1 MASLRT
7 NPLPSP
13 SEEYDSE
20 NEQTMRRTV
29 EFALQNIENDV
40 LLAKTQEF
48 ALQNIENDVLLAKT
62 QADKDGS
69 LAMRRFQ
76 FLLMGAS

>member
-7 NPLPSP
+7 NPLPTP
-13 SEEYDSE
+13 GQAYEVE
-20 NEQTMRRTV
+20 NEQTTRRTI
-29 EFALQNIENDV
+29 EFALQSIENDL
-40 LLAKTQEF
+40 LLAKTK
-48 ALQNIENDVLLAKT
+48 AG
-62 QADKDGS
+62 KDSS

>member
-40 LLAKTQEF
+40 LLAKTQ
-48 ALQNIENDVLLAKT
+48 
-62 QADKDGS
+62 ADKDGS

>member
-1 MASLRT
+1 MASVRT

-13 SEEYDSE
+13 PEEYSAE

-29 EFALQNIENDV
+29 
-40 LLAKTQEF
+40 EF

>member
-7 NPLPSP
+7 NPLPLP

-40 LLAKTQEF
+40 LVAKTQS
-48 ALQNIENDVLLAKT
+48 
-62 QADKDGS
+62 DKPSS

>member
-1 MASLRT
+1 MASVKT
-7 NPLPSP
+7 IPLSSP
-13 SEEYDSE
+13 SEEYDRE

-29 EFALQNIENDV
+29 ELALQDIESDV
-40 LLAKTQEF
+40 LIAKTQS
-48 ALQNIENDVLLAKT
+48 
-62 QADKDGS
+62 DKPSS

>member
-7 NPLPSP
+7 NPLPLP
-13 SEEYDSE
+13 GDEYDQE
-20 NEQTMRRTV
+20 NEQTMRRT
-29 EFALQNIENDV
+29 I
-40 LLAKTQEF
+40 EF

>member
-1 MASLRT
+1 MGSLRT

-13 SEEYDSE
+13 GDEYDQE

-29 EFALQNIENDV
+29 
-40 LLAKTQEF
+40 EF

>member
-13 SEEYDSE
+13 SDEYDQE

-29 EFALQNIENDV
+29 EFALQS
-40 LLAKTQEF
+40 
-48 ALQNIENDVLLAKT
+48 IENDVLLAKT

>member
-7 NPLPSP
+7 NPLPLP
-13 SEEYDSE
+13 GEEYDSE

-29 EFALQNIENDV
+29 
-40 LLAKTQEF
+40 EF

>member
-13 SEEYDSE
+13 GAEYDIE

-40 LLAKTQEF
+40 LLAKTQ
-48 ALQNIENDVLLAKT
+48 
-62 QADKDGS
+62 ADKDG
-69 LAMRRFQ
+69 
-76 FLLMGAS
+76 AS

>member
-40 LLAKTQEF
+40 LLAKTQ
-48 ALQNIENDVLLAKT
+48 
-62 QADKDGS
+62 ADKDGS
-69 LAMRRFQ
+69 LALRRFQ

>member
-7 NPLPSP
+7 NPLPLP
-13 SEEYDSE
+13 GEEYDRD

-29 EFALQNIENDV
+29 
-40 LLAKTQEF
+40 EF

>member
-13 SEEYDSE
+13 SDEYDQE

-29 EFALQNIENDV
+29 
-40 LLAKTQEF
+40 EF

>member
-40 LLAKTQEF
+40 LVAKTQS
-48 ALQNIENDVLLAKT
+48 
-62 QADKDGS
+62 DKPSS

>member
-1 MASLRT
+1 MASIRT
-7 NPLPSP
+7 IPLPSP
-13 SEEYDSE
+13 NEEYDRE

-29 EFALQNIENDV
+29 ELALQSIESDM
-40 LLAKTQEF
+40 LAAKTQS
-48 ALQNIENDVLLAKT
+48 
-62 QADKDGS
+62 DKQSS

>member
-7 NPLPSP
+7 NPLPSS

-40 LLAKTQEF
+40 LLAKTQG
-48 ALQNIENDVLLAKT
+48 
-62 QADKDGS
+62 DKDGS